1 MRKPLLKAR
10 QLLLLAYLLTAV
22 LWVVR
27 CLVGCGVM
35 LNYKLQGKMPQTHVD
50 AAELV
55 TESFAPYS
63 SNEWWTP
70 PDNDPAWYLSTDSD
84 PHIYWQ
90 GQGYIETV
98 VLDAAHRLPPG
109 GVALYYLKPGQTDY
123 TEAQKVY
130 AKVTAPGVY
139 TFDLG
144 GQWVTGLRIDP
155 DSVGGVPTLFTG
167 IDLNPLRPWY
177 TRFVPTAGWWL
188 VLAFVPAVA
197 GFWCGILF
205 LLLLDHIIPHLHRN
219 SQRAE
224 GPRSQLKRTT
234 MLVLA
239 VTLHNIPEGMAV
251 GVVYA
256 GYLAG
261 NTQISAAAAMALSLG
276 IAIQNF
282 PEGAIISMPLRAEG
296 TGKPKAF
303 LGGVLSG
310 IVEPI
315 GAILTILAAGLIVPA
330 LPYLLSFAAGAM
342 LYVVVEELIPEMSQ
356 GEHSDVGTIFF
367 AVGFSVMMMLD
378 VALG

>member
-167 IDLNPLRPWY
+167 IDLN
-177 TRFVPTAGWWL
+177 
-188 VLAFVPAVA
+188 
-197 GFWCGILF
+197 
-205 LLLLDHIIPHLHRN
+205 
-219 SQRAE
+219 
-224 GPRSQLKRTT
+224 
-234 MLVLA
+234 
-239 VTLHNIPEGMAV
+239 
-251 GVVYA
+251 
-256 GYLAG
+256 
-261 NTQISAAAAMALSLG
+261 LSL
-276 IAIQNF
+276 IHI
-282 PEGAIISMPLRAEG
+282 
-296 TGKPKAF
+296 
-303 LGGVLSG
+303 
-310 IVEPI
+310 
-315 GAILTILAAGLIVPA
+315 
-330 LPYLLSFAAGAM
+330 
-342 LYVVVEELIPEMSQ
+342 
-356 GEHSDVGTIFF
+356 
-367 AVGFSVMMMLD
+367 
-378 VALG
+378 

>member
-10 QLLLLAYLLTAV
+10 QLLLLAYLLAAV

-70 PDNDPAWYLSTDSD
+70 PDDDPAWYLSTDSD

-167 IDLNPLRPWY
+167 IDLNPARPWY

-197 GFWCGILF
+197 AGMPGPQHKRPNRVYRKVEGRACPAPTSLRICRGAAS
-205 LLLLDHIIPHLHRN
+205 PMPLHAIYH
-219 SQRAE
+219 SKE
-224 GPRSQLKRTT
+224 L
-234 MLVLA
+234 
-239 VTLHNIPEGMAV
+239 TLWNYSA
-251 GVVYA
+251 YWRRWRRC
-256 GYLAG
+256 
-261 NTQISAAAAMALSLG
+261 SAAA
-276 IAIQNF
+276 
-282 PEGAIISMPLRAEG
+282 RC
-296 TGKPKAF
+296 
-303 LGGVLSG
+303 
-310 IVEPI
+310 
-315 GAILTILAAGLIVPA
+315 
-330 LPYLLSFAAGAM
+330 
-342 LYVVVEELIPEMSQ
+342 
-356 GEHSDVGTIFF
+356 
-367 AVGFSVMMMLD
+367 
-378 VALG
+378 

>member
-1 MRKPLLKAR
+1 
-10 QLLLLAYLLTAV
+10 
-22 LWVVR
+22 
-27 CLVGCGVM
+27 M

-70 PDNDPAWYLSTDSD
+70 PDDDPAWYLSTDSD

-90 GQGYIETV
+90 GQGYIETA

-167 IDLNPLRPWY
+167 IDLNPPRPWY

-197 GFWCGILF
+197 
-205 LLLLDHIIPHLHRN
+205 
-219 SQRAE
+219 
-224 GPRSQLKRTT
+224 
-234 MLVLA
+234 
-239 VTLHNIPEGMAV
+239 
-251 GVVYA
+251 
-256 GYLAG
+256 
-261 NTQISAAAAMALSLG
+261 AAMTSAVCSFF
-276 IAIQNF
+276 IRK
-282 PEGAIISMPLRAEG
+282 E
-296 TGKPKAF
+296 PKKF
-303 LGGVLSG
+303 
-310 IVEPI
+310 
-315 GAILTILAAGLIVPA
+315 
-330 LPYLLSFAAGAM
+330 
-342 LYVVVEELIPEMSQ
+342 
-356 GEHSDVGTIFF
+356 
-367 AVGFSVMMMLD
+367 
-378 VALG
+378 

>member
-10 QLLLLAYLLTAV
+10 QLLLLAYLLAAV

-35 LNYKLQGKMPQTHVD
+35 LNYKLQGKMSQTHV
-50 AAELV
+50 
-55 TESFAPYS
+55 
-63 SNEWWTP
+63 
-70 PDNDPAWYLSTDSD
+70 DPAWYLSTDSD

-130 AKVTAPGVY
+130 AKVTAPGIY

-167 IDLNPLRPWY
+167 IDLNPARPWY

-197 GFWCGILF
+197 
-205 LLLLDHIIPHLHRN
+205 
-219 SQRAE
+219 
-224 GPRSQLKRTT
+224 
-234 MLVLA
+234 
-239 VTLHNIPEGMAV
+239 
-251 GVVYA
+251 
-256 GYLAG
+256 
-261 NTQISAAAAMALSLG
+261 AAMTSA
-276 IAIQNF
+276 
-282 PEGAIISMPLRAEG
+282 
-296 TGKPKAF
+296 
-303 LGGVLSG
+303 VC
-310 IVEPI
+310 
-315 GAILTILAAGLIVPA
+315 
-330 LPYLLSFAAGAM
+330 SFF
-342 LYVVVEELIPEMSQ
+342 IKKDS
-356 GEHSDVGTIFF
+356 
-367 AVGFSVMMMLD
+367 
-378 VALG
+378 